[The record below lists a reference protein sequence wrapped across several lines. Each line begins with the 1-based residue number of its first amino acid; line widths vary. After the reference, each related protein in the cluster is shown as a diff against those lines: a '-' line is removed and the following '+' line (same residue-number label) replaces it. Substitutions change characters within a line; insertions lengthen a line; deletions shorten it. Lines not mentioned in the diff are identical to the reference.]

1 MITNANHH
9 KGQHVVPRCYL
20 KYFSFD
26 KQENPHAYVYDKVA
40 GKPYPTSLSKICVE
54 EDIYTPSEKSE
65 TGANLTI
72 DDRRKCYEVN
82 YLKKEVED
90 KYSPRLEYIISKL
103 SINERLTVREK
114 MDLSHFIAI
123 QFLRQPNVKTI
134 SQYFNTGLFSD
145 FSVAK
150 HVIEQ
155 VNDKDFS
162 LASFTDDKAEAHYK
176 NAYGNKGTINILTC
190 LFGCARWE
198 FLHCPHCVYTSDN
211 PVLAMPRRF
220 EIHNRTVICGEELEM
235 FVFPI
240 TCDYLLT
247 IEINPNASFERN
259 NACVIRESTKDEI
272 LRYNLL
278 QYICSK
284 RYTVSIDNVENDYE
298 FINKIPKEYTI
309 WKN

>member
-1 MITNANHH
+1 MSNAHTN
-9 KGQHVVPRCYL
+9 QHFVPKCYL
-20 KYFSFD
+20 KGFSFGKD
-26 KQENPHAYVYDKVA
+26 DNPKVYVYDKMA
-40 GKPYPTSLSKICVE
+40 SKAYITPTKKICFE
-54 EDIYTPSEKSE
+54 PDLYTIENEQLNEDERRIY
-65 TGANLTI
+65 
-72 DDRRKCYEVN
+72 YEVN

-90 KYSPRLEYIISKL
+90 KYGPCLEYIISKL

-145 FSVAK
+145 FNVAR
-150 HVIEQ
+150 HVIEH
-155 VNDKDFS
+155 VNEKDVS
-162 LASFTDDKAEAHYK
+162 LATYTEDKAEAHYK
-176 NAYGNKGTINILTC
+176 NAYGNEGTINMLTC
-190 LFGCARWE
+190 LFGCARWD
-198 FLHCPHCVYTSDN
+198 FIHCPRCVYTSDN
-211 PVLAMPRRF
+211 PVLTMPRRF
-220 EIHNRTVICGEELEM
+220 EIHNKTVICGKEMEM

-247 IEINPNASFERN
+247 IEINPDASFERN
-259 NACVIRESTKDEI
+259 NACVIRESTENEI

-284 RYTVSIDNVENDYE
+284 RYTVSIDNFEHDYE

-309 WKN
+309 RRN